1 MSEIHA
7 PYPFVREI
15 VPDFEG
21 TEAGGEVM
29 SWRPG
34 TRSVYVYPDDAE
46 AVADGMG
53 CIVLTEVSRHK
64 PGRYPERVFY
74 VRSWIDPDGRRFGKG
89 ALRMTTATAFER
101 LCKGYRH
108 EFAMFKPSRDAIE

>member
-1 MSEIHA
+1 MIEHKA
-7 PYPFVREI
+7 PYPFVREM
-15 VPDFEG
+15 VPDFGG

-34 TRSVYVYPDDAE
+34 TRSEFVYPDDAE
-46 AVADGMG
+46 AVADGVG
-53 CIVLTEVSRHK
+53 SIVLTEVSRHK

-74 VRSWIDPDGRRFGKG
+74 VRAWIDPDGRRFGKA
-89 ALRMTTATAFER
+89 ALRMTTATAYAR

-108 EFAMFKPSRDAIE
+108 EFEMSESAPARR